1 MNRYLTRTMC
11 VIGLI
16 FVIAAVT
23 FAQSKKTKAISRDER
38 LLNALIYSKT
48 ASLLWGD
55 DGFFRGDD
63 LPPELIRIL
72 RLGKRAI
79 PLLIKHLDD
88 RRSIE
93 WIFRM
98 DQENQKD
105 VTVGEAV
112 LNILYYIVR
121 TEAPV
126 FDMKCV
132 KSKTR
137 FEDWCI
143 SERFNFGRRG
153 KKNWLKAYRAG
164 KIHYEKYEY

>member
-1 MNRYLTRTMC
+1 MNRNLTRTIC

-23 FAQSKKTKAISRDER
+23 FAQSKKTKVISRDER

-55 DGFFRGDD
+55 DGFHSD
-63 LPPELIRIL
+63 LPELIRIF

-93 WIFRM
+93 WIFRA
-98 DQENQKD
+98 DQGNHED

-112 LNILYYIVR
+112 LNILRYIIQ
-121 TEAPV
+121 EKAPV
-126 FDMKCV
+126 YDMKCV
-132 KSKTR
+132 KDEAR
-137 FEDWCI
+137 FENWCI
-143 SERFNFGRRG
+143 SERFYFGRRG

-164 KIHYEKYEY
+164 KIHYERYDY